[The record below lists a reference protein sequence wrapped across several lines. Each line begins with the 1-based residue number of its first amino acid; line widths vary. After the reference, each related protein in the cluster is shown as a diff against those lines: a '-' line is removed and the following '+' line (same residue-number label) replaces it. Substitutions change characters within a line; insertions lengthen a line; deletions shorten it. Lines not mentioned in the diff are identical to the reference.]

1 LRQQPVDELIVVV
14 RPELERTELETELK
28 ITLMHLLTLLLLAA
42 HLAESRHCF
51 FSILD
56 FDFHAWLLFL
66 FLCLRGWY
74 YAKSHSSI
82 FN

>member
-1 LRQQPVDELIVVV
+1 
-14 RPELERTELETELK
+14 
-28 ITLMHLLTLLLLAA
+28 MHLLTLLLLAA